1 MAKGKKGSIDVTPP
15 ATPATTA
22 TTTILTAPNSYAEA
36 EAFALVWLKAVQDA
50 NTTGWQAEFRVA
62 WDDAG
67 GFVSA
72 TITKKFVGFDLERGL
87 AEAIEALQYDRPIS
101 STLKGTLLHVLWEK
115 QLELASKAGR
125 PTGSPWAGTI
135 WMIAHLFKCSGFPLS
150 RNPLSPEISGFDA
163 IANAMRAMSLAPNS
177 YSGAKANFYDYA
189 KRNGLS

>member
-67 GFVSA
+67 
-72 TITKKFVGFDLERGL
+72 
-87 AEAIEALQYDRPIS
+87 
-101 STLKGTLLHVLWEK
+101 
-115 QLELASKAGR
+115 ASCPR
-125 PTGSPWAGTI
+125 
-135 WMIAHLFKCSGFPLS
+135 L
-150 RNPLSPEISGFDA
+150 
-163 IANAMRAMSLAPNS
+163 
-177 YSGAKANFYDYA
+177 
-189 KRNGLS
+189 